1 MGDAGFRETARVL
14 GFTQEGRGQ
23 FARLSE
29 LTPLL
34 GKGPL
39 ATEGGETLGESSGGA
54 LLQAVAAI
62 SLFSAEKLV
71 TGPTGY
77 ARTAGDRHGFPLRF
91 DLAWHLNA
99 WCI

>member
-39 ATEGGETLGESSGGA
+39 AIEGGETLREVITWAASSAARSNAAFVSSAAKPLAHLTA
-54 LLQAVAAI
+54 L
-62 SLFSAEKLV
+62 
-71 TGPTGY
+71 P
-77 ARTAGDRHGFPLRF
+77 
-91 DLAWHLNA
+91 
-99 WCI
+99 